1 MRRRGRHQL
10 RVLATAIWRRHLG
23 GGPDADPQRPSLPD
37 HWSNAARF
45 LWRLGRRP
53 FRRGPSDLLGANY
66 RRAIQPHNGRESPRK
81 LVAPG
86 VRASPARMALEA
98 RVDPAAGDRLP
109 VPATDDSDAT

>member
-45 LWRLGRRP
+45 LWRFGGGP
-53 FRRGPSDLLGANY
+53 FRRGLYDLVGAIS
-66 RRAIQPHNGRESPRK
+66 RRAIQPHNGREIAGK
-81 LVAPG
+81 LGALG
-86 VRASPARMALEA
+86 VPASPARFVLDA
-98 RVDPAAGDRLP
+98 R
-109 VPATDDSDAT
+109 